1 MFDKRII
8 WYAEQIYDTKI
19 SITYSKDKTVMFI
32 KTPENYFKI
41 YLLDFERF
49 GYYSVMHE
57 NHYGE
62 KGWHRQ
68 LRARSLNYAI
78 YMCCVHDFNKENS
91 IWSYNFDYKRFMDD
105 AYKAYNWKEKK

>member
-1 MFDKRII
+1 MFDKHII

-19 SITYSKDKTVMFI
+19 SIAYSKDKTIMFI
-32 KTPENYFKI
+32 KTPKNRFKI

-49 GYYSVMHE
+49 GYYTVMHE
-57 NHYGE
+57 NRYSD
-62 KGWHRQ
+62 KGWHKQ

-78 YMCCVHDFNKENS
+78 YMCCVHDFNKENG

-105 AYKAYNWKEKK
+105 AYKAYNWKE